1 MTISRA
7 HFEWATVGAW
17 LAAHQVWDRKGRQN
31 GGGGG
36 LRALRLGGAIGGPLL
51 RGSLA
56 LAGGRRVRGK
66 RRGQGP
72 ALAHLSGPQAAKGPP
87 GGAGRDLRPESAP
100 AARWGR
106 RPGGG
111 GRGARVRAFGGNS
124 PTLPFAVP
132 IAEHDRAL
140 TPGAEG
146 PRVQQT
152 PRDPPPEPGD
162 LTPPSWDSLKPES
175 SRRCPGPAAPGAP
188 SGRAL
193 GGIWGRAH
201 PPAPPQH
208 PLGAP
213 GCWEGFRA
221 AAGSGGRCQEA
232 RPGPAPSPALPPPC
246 APGSRSPGSRLRLL
260 LWEAA
265 AAAGAVMEAGAG
277 TSAGAAGWSCQ
288 GPGPTVTTLGSYE
301 ASEGCERK
309 KGQRWG
315 SLERRGM
322 QAMEGEVLLPA
333 LYEEEEEEEEEEVEE
348 EEEQVQKGGS
358 VGSLS
363 VNKHRGLSL
372 TETELEELRAQVL
385 QLVAELEETR
395 ELAGQH
401 EDDSLELQGLLE
413 DERLASAQ
421 QAEVFTKQIQQL
433 QGELR
438 SLREEISLLEHEKES
453 ELKEIEQELHLAQ
466 AEIQNLRQA
475 AEDSATEHESDIAS
489 LQEDLCRLQNEL
501 EDMERIRGDYE
512 MEIASLRAEM
522 EMKSSETSNS
532 LSLSDF
538 SGLQEELEQLRERY
552 HFLNEEYRALQQS
565 NSSLTGQLADLES
578 ERTQRAT
585 ERWLESQPLRSMTSV
600 ESQTSEMDF
609 LEPDPEMQLLR
620 QQLWDAEEQMH
631 DMKEKCQ
638 ELCCELQELQH
649 HRQVS
654 EEEQR
659 RLQRELKCAQNEVL
673 RFQTSH
679 SVTQCDTLLSRLT
692 ELQEKY
698 KASQKEIGQLQME
711 QCELLEDQRRLQE
724 EQGQLQEELH
734 RLTLP
739 LPKSGLLLKSQE
751 LLTKLEDLWEL
762 QLLYQGMQEE
772 QKKLIQNQDFVL
784 KEQLELYEELQHF
797 KESHFQEVLE
807 NPDDSKLAKSSKCDR
822 NKQSKLLMEQ
832 MQTLQVLYEA
842 SQAEQELLQQEQRR
856 LLEERK
862 RLQTDLQLCLEEMQ
876 LLQVQSPSIKMSL
889 ESYRKSYGSSMPP
902 SNENCHDSHSTIDDN
917 ESYCKSYTSTQTRDE
932 SLLKS
937 YDSSTSAS
945 ETYEKSYCTTSNS
958 SITYEKSYGSTSS
971 FDTFHKSSVSSC
983 TDDEPAEPEDT
994 EHFEEMV
1001 AKVLIKLQAV
1011 QAMYQISQ
1019 EEHSQL
1025 QEQMEKLLAKQ
1036 KDLKEEMDA
1045 CEKEFKECME
1055 GLEKPVA
1062 PQNDQNEIKDLQ
1074 TKLRE
1079 LQLQYQASMDEQG
1092 RLLAVQEQLEGQLQ
1106 CCQEEL
1112 RQLREKRP
1120 STFKAQGKN
1129 ANKNMNKNANGV
1141 KTKKVTKLCS
1151 DTSKSDF
1158 ETRKSLEVVL
1168 YYKASQMKLD
1178 GLAKEE
1184 EKREEMEEEKEKEVK
1199 EETKEPC
1206 GDELAAEPED
1216 PGEAKSTED
1225 QEENKED
1232 NEDEEDDINSS
1243 LESPKEN
1250 NPLRLSESK
1259 KNMFGLWKPMVFLA
1273 IAAVALYVLPNMRQQ
1288 ESEFCLME

>member
-1 MTISRA
+1 
-7 HFEWATVGAW
+7 
-17 LAAHQVWDRKGRQN
+17 
-31 GGGGG
+31 
-36 LRALRLGGAIGGPLL
+36 
-51 RGSLA
+51 
-56 LAGGRRVRGK
+56 
-66 RRGQGP
+66 
-72 ALAHLSGPQAAKGPP
+72 
-87 GGAGRDLRPESAP
+87 
-100 AARWGR
+100 
-106 RPGGG
+106 
-111 GRGARVRAFGGNS
+111 
-124 PTLPFAVP
+124 
-132 IAEHDRAL
+132 
-140 TPGAEG
+140 
-146 PRVQQT
+146 
-152 PRDPPPEPGD
+152 
-162 LTPPSWDSLKPES
+162 
-175 SRRCPGPAAPGAP
+175 
-188 SGRAL
+188 
-193 GGIWGRAH
+193 
-201 PPAPPQH
+201 
-208 PLGAP
+208 
-213 GCWEGFRA
+213 
-221 AAGSGGRCQEA
+221 
-232 RPGPAPSPALPPPC
+232 
-246 APGSRSPGSRLRLL
+246 
-260 LWEAA
+260 
-265 AAAGAVMEAGAG
+265 MEAGAG

-348 EEEQVQKGGS
+348 EEEQVHKGGS

-433 QGELR
+433 QGELC

-538 SGLQEELEQLRERY
+538 SGLQEELQQLQERY
-552 HFLNEEYRALQQS
+552 HFLNEEYQALQES
-565 NSSLTGQLADLES
+565 NSSLTEQLADLES

-585 ERWLESQPLRSMTSV
+585 ERWLESQTLRSMTSV

-609 LEPDPEMQLLR
+609 PEPDPEMQLLR

-631 DMKEKCQ
+631 DMKKKCQ

-654 EEEQR
+654 EEEQN

-679 SVTQCDTLLSRLT
+679 SVTQNEELKSRLCT
-692 ELQEKY
+692 LQKKYDTSQDEQNELL
-698 KASQKEIGQLQME
+698 KAQLQLQAELRQLKVMKSTLVE
-711 QCELLEDQRRLQE
+711 NQSEKELLCQLQKLQLQHQNVTCE
-724 EQGQLQEELH
+724 KEKLLERQQQLQEELQCREAELQH
-734 RLTLP
+734 FRDMAASFKESNKKNTKTHAQLQEMKQLYQASKDE
-739 LPKSGLLLKSQE
+739 LERQKHMYDQLEQDLLLCRLELKELKASQPIPEDKGKCANKSQE
-751 LLTKLEDLWEL
+751 LLTKLEDLCEL

-772 QKKLIQNQDFVL
+772 QKKLIQNQDCVL
-784 KEQLELYEELQHF
+784 KEQLELREELRCF
-797 KESHFQEVLE
+797 RESHFQEVLE

-832 MQTLQVLYEA
+832 MQALQVLYEA
-842 SQAEQELLQQEQRR
+842 SQAEQELLQQEQGR

-876 LLQVQSPSIKMSL
+876 LLQVQSPIKMSL
-889 ESYRKSYGSSMPP
+889 ESYRKSYGSSISP
-902 SNENCHDSHSTIDDN
+902 SNENCRNSTIDDS
-917 ESYCKSYTSTQTRDE
+917 ESYCKSYTSTQTSDE

-945 ETYEKSYCTTSNS
+945 ENYEKSYCTTSNS

-971 FDTFHKSSVSSC
+971 SDTFHKSFVISC
-983 TDDEPAEPEDT
+983 TDDEPAEPEDM

-1055 GLEKPVA
+1055 CLEKPVA
-1062 PQNDQNEIKDLQ
+1062 SQNDKNEIKDLQ

-1092 RLLAVQEQLEGQLQ
+1092 WLLAVQEQLEGQLQ

-1120 STFKAQGKN
+1120 STFKEARGKN
-1129 ANKNMNKNANGV
+1129 ANKNMNKSANGV
-1141 KTKKVTKLCS
+1141 KTKKVTKPYS
-1151 DTSKSDF
+1151 DTPESDF
-1158 ETRKSLEVVL
+1158 ETGKSLEVVL
-1168 YYKASQMKLD
+1168 YYKASQRKLD

-1184 EKREEMEEEKEKEVK
+1184 EKREMEEEKEKEVK

-1206 GDELAAEPED
+1206 GDELAAEPAD

-1225 QEENKED
+1225 QEENEKDREQEEEKEED
-1232 NEDEEDDINSS
+1232 NEDEEDNIDSS
-1243 LESPKEN
+1243 LESPEEN
-1250 NPLRLSESK
+1250 NPLRLSKSK
-1259 KNMFGLWKPMVFLA
+1259 KNMFGLWKPMVILA
-1273 IAAVALYVLPNMRQQ
+1273 IAAVALYVLPNMRQR